1 MATQKTVSPVDGSLY
16 CERALARSD
25 EINAVLGRAAHA
37 QRAWRNVPIAE
48 RAAICSRF
56 CDQFESH
63 REPYALELT
72 WQMGRPIRY
81 AASEINGT
89 LDRARNMIAIAAE
102 ALADVTPTP

>member
-1 MATQKTVSPVDGSLY
+1 MPVQKTVSPVDGSLY

-25 EINAVLGRAAHA
+25 EINAVLGRASHA
-37 QRAWRNVPIAE
+37 QRAWCNVPIAE

-56 CDQFESH
+56 FDQFAAQ
-63 REPYALELT
+63 RDAYALELT

-89 LDRARNMIAIAAE
+89 LDRARNMIA
-102 ALADVTPTP
+102 